1 MKKVGDIAFSLRGHF
16 TFVSRKKVNIL
27 QIIREGFTSLNKI
40 GSTPIKVAIQFVKML
55 KLTINIVVAFNCE
68 ITLNWRVSSVK
79 LSKASRIWREK
90 KKKAKSF

>member
-1 MKKVGDIAFSLRGHF
+1 M
-16 TFVSRKKVNIL
+16 
-27 QIIREGFTSLNKI
+27 SLNKI
-40 GSTPIKVAIQFVKML
+40 GSTSIKVAIQFVKML

>member
-1 MKKVGDIAFSLRGHF
+1 M
-16 TFVSRKKVNIL
+16 
-27 QIIREGFTSLNKI
+27 SLNKI